1 MKGICMKKTKKLS
14 IIAAASA
21 IALGVSTFGT
31 AANAADYKITF
42 IQGVAGDAFYVT
54 MGCGVAAAAAKDGA
68 TITTQGGAKWDATIQ
83 TPVLNSVVASKP
95 DAILIAPNDMTAL
108 QKPIEAAIAAG
119 IKVVLVDTTIGD
131 PSKAVS
137 EIASD
142 NYGGGKAAF
151 TAIKGLAPKGG
162 KVLVVS
168 TSPGVSSVDARVNGF
183 ADSANKDKKYNYI
196 GVQYSN
202 NEPAVAQRIITAAL
216 AKNKDIVGVFATN
229 LFSAEGVAAGIK
241 QAGMSGKVKIVGFD
255 AGSDQVAAL
264 KAGTVQ
270 ALIAQQPATI
280 GSTGVDNAVAALKGT
295 TVSPHKV
302 QTGFTILT
310 MKNIN
315 TPAGVAAQYRD
326 KC

>member
-1 MKGICMKKTKKLS
+1 MRKNRKLS
-14 IIAAASA
+14 ALAAISAAALAVTA
-21 IALGVSTFGT
+21 IGSTQ
-31 AANAADYKITF
+31 AHAADYKITF

-83 TPVLNSVVASKP
+83 MPVLDSVIASKP
-95 DAILIAPNDMTAL
+95 DAILIAPNDKTAL

-119 IKVVLVDTTIGD
+119 IKVVLVDTTVD
-131 PSKAVS
+131 NPAPAVA

-142 NYGGGKAAF
+142 NYGGGAAAF
-151 TAIKGLAPKGG
+151 AAVKQLAPKGG

-183 ADSANKDKKYNYI
+183 ADAANKDKKFNYI

-202 NEPAVAQRIITAAL
+202 NEPAIAQRIVTAAL
-216 AKNKDIVGVFATN
+216 SKNKDIVAVFATN
-229 LFSAEGVAAGIK
+229 LFSAQGVAAGIK
-241 QAGMSGKVKIVGFD
+241 QAGKAGKVKIVGFD
-255 AGSDQVAAL
+255 AGSDQVKAL
-264 KAGTVQ
+264 KTGVVQ

-280 GSTGVDNAVAALKGT
+280 GSKGVDAAVAALQGK
-295 TVSPHKV
+295 TVAPHKV

-315 TPAGVAAQYRD
+315 TAAGLAAQYRD

>member
-1 MKGICMKKTKKLS
+1 MQKNQKLKAFA
-14 IIAAASA
+14 IASA
-21 IALGVSTFGT
+21 VAMAVATVGASSASAAGT
-31 AANAADYKITF
+31 KITF

-54 MGCGVAAAAAKDGA
+54 MGCGVAEAAAKSGA
-68 TITTQGGAKWDATIQ
+68 VITTQGGAKWDATIQ
-83 TPVLNSVVASKP
+83 KPVLDSVIAAKP
-95 DAILIAPNDMTAL
+95 DAILIAPNDKAAM

-119 IKVVLVDTTIGD
+119 IKVVLVDTTIDD

-142 NYGGGKAAF
+142 NYGGGAAAF
-151 TAIKGLAPKGG
+151 KAVKQLAPKGG

-183 ADSANKDKKYNYI
+183 ADAANKEKKYNYI

-216 AKNKDIVGVFATN
+216 AKNKDIVAVFATN
-229 LFSAEGVAAGIK
+229 LFSAQGVAAGIK
-241 QAGMSGKVKIVGFD
+241 QAGKAGKVAVVGFD
-255 AGSDQVAAL
+255 AGSDQVKAL

-280 GSTGVDNAVAALKGT
+280 GSEGVLAAVAAVGGSAPK
-295 TVSPHKV
+295 SKKI

-310 MKNIN
+310 KKNID
-315 TPAGVAAQYRD
+315 TDAGKKAQYRD
-326 KC
+326 AC

>member
-1 MKGICMKKTKKLS
+1 MKGKRMKKTNKLA

-21 IALGVSTFGT
+21 VALGISTFGT
-31 AANAADYKITF
+31 TANAAEYKITF

-54 MGCGVAAAAAKDGA
+54 MGCGVAAAAAKGGA
-68 TITTQGGAKWDATIQ
+68 TITTQGAAKWDATVQI
-83 TPVLNSVVASKP
+83 PVLNTVVASKP
-95 DAILIAPNDMTAL
+95 DAILIAPNDMTVL
-108 QKPIEAAIAAG
+108 QKPIESAIAAG

-131 PSKAVS
+131 PSKAVA

-151 TAIKGLAPKGG
+151 TAVKGLAPKGG

-183 ADSANKDKKYNYI
+183 ADAANKDKKFNYI

-216 AKNKDIVGVFATN
+216 AKNKDIVAVFATN
-229 LFSAEGVAAGIK
+229 LFSAQGVAAGIK
-241 QAGMSGKVKIVGFD
+241 QAGRSGKVKVVGFD

-280 GSTGVDNAVAALKGT
+280 GSKGVDAAIAAIKGQ

-315 TPAGVAAQYRD
+315 TKAGLAAQYRD

>member
-1 MKGICMKKTKKLS
+1 MRKNRKLTALAAIS
-14 IIAAASA
+14 AAALAVTA
-21 IALGVSTFGT
+21 IGSTQ
-31 AANAADYKITF
+31 AHAADYKITF

-83 TPVLNSVVASKP
+83 MPVLDSVIASKP
-95 DAILIAPNDMTAL
+95 DAILIAPNDKTAL

-119 IKVVLVDTTIGD
+119 IKVVLVDTTVD
-131 PSKAVS
+131 NAAPAVA

-142 NYGGGKAAF
+142 NYGGGAAAF
-151 TAIKGLAPKGG
+151 AAVKQLAPKGG

-183 ADSANKDKKYNYI
+183 ADAANKDKKFNYI

-202 NEPAVAQRIITAAL
+202 NEPAIAQRIVTAAL
-216 AKNKDIVGVFATN
+216 SKNKDIVAVFATN
-229 LFSAEGVAAGIK
+229 LFSAQGVAAGIK
-241 QAGMSGKVKIVGFD
+241 QAGKAGKVKIVGFD
-255 AGSDQVAAL
+255 AGSDQVMAL
-264 KAGTVQ
+264 KTGVVQ

-280 GSTGVDNAVAALKGT
+280 GSKGVDAAVAALQGK

-315 TPAGVAAQYRD
+315 TAAGLAAQYRD

>member
-1 MKGICMKKTKKLS
+1 MQKNKKFAALA
-14 IIAAASA
+14 IASAVAMAVTTTGTTAASA
-21 IALGVSTFGT
+21 AGE
-31 AANAADYKITF
+31 KITF
-42 IQGVAGDAFYVT
+42 IQGVAGDAFYIT
-54 MGCGVAAAAAKDGA
+54 MNCGVQEAAAKAGA
-68 TITTQGGAKWDATIQ
+68 TVTVQGGAKWDATIQ
-83 TPVLNSVVASKP
+83 KPVLDSVIAAKP
-95 DAILIAPNDMTAL
+95 DAILIAPNDMTAM

-131 PSKAVS
+131 ASKAVS

-151 TAIKGLAPKGG
+151 TAVKQLAPKGG

-183 ADSANKDKKYNYI
+183 ADAANKDKKYNYI

-216 AKNKDIVGVFATN
+216 AKNKDIVAVFATN
-229 LFSAEGVAAGIK
+229 LFSAQGVAAGIK
-241 QAGMSGKVKIVGFD
+241 QAGKAGKVQVIGFD
-255 AGSDQVAAL
+255 AGSDQVKAL

-280 GSTGVDNAVAALKGT
+280 GSEGVAAAVAAIAGNAPK
-295 TVSPHKV
+295 SKKIA
-302 QTGFTILT
+302 TGFTILT
-310 MKNIN
+310 KKNID
-315 TPAGVAAQYRD
+315 TDAGKKAQYRD
-326 KC
+326 AC

>member
-1 MKGICMKKTKKLS
+1 MQKNKKV
-14 IIAAASA
+14 AAFAIASA
-21 IALGVSTFGT
+21 MAMVVTTTGT
-31 AANAADYKITF
+31 TVASAAGEKITF
-42 IQGVAGDAFYVT
+42 IQGVAGDAFYIT
-54 MGCGVAAAAAKDGA
+54 MNCGVQEAAKKAGA
-68 TITTQGGAKWDATIQ
+68 TVTVQGGAKWDATIQ
-83 TPVLNSVVASKP
+83 KPVLDSVIASKP
-95 DAILIAPNDMTAL
+95 DAILIAPNDMTAM

-131 PSKAVS
+131 ASAAVS

-151 TAIKGLAPKGG
+151 TAVKQLAPKGG

-183 ADSANKDKKYNYI
+183 ADAANKDKKFNYI

-216 AKNKDIVGVFATN
+216 AKNKDIVAVFATN
-229 LFSAEGVAAGIK
+229 LFSAQGVAAGIK
-241 QAGMSGKVKIVGFD
+241 QAGKAGKVQVIGFD
-255 AGSDQVAAL
+255 AGSDQVKAL

-280 GSTGVDNAVAALKGT
+280 GSDGVDAAVAAIAGKAPK
-295 TVSPHKV
+295 SKKI

-310 MKNIN
+310 KKNID
-315 TPAGVAAQYRD
+315 TAAGKKAQYRD
-326 KC
+326 AC

>member
-1 MKGICMKKTKKLS
+1 MKGKRMKKTNKLA

-21 IALGVSTFGT
+21 VALGISTFGT
-31 AANAADYKITF
+31 TANAAEYKITF

-54 MGCGVAAAAAKDGA
+54 MGCGVAAAAAKGGA
-68 TITTQGGAKWDATIQ
+68 TITTQGAAKWDATVQI
-83 TPVLNSVVASKP
+83 PVLNTVVASKP
-95 DAILIAPNDMTAL
+95 DAILIAPNDMIAL
-108 QKPIEAAIAAG
+108 QKPIESAIAAG

-131 PSKAVS
+131 PSKTVA

-151 TAIKGLAPKGG
+151 TAVKGLAPKGG

-183 ADSANKDKKYNYI
+183 ADAANKDKKFNYI

-216 AKNKDIVGVFATN
+216 AKNKDIVAVFATN
-229 LFSAEGVAAGIK
+229 LFSAQGVAAGIK
-241 QAGMSGKVKIVGFD
+241 QAGKSGKVKIVGFD

-280 GSTGVDNAVAALKGT
+280 GSKGVDAAIAAIKGQ

-310 MKNIN
+310 MKNID
-315 TPAGVAAQYRD
+315 TKAGLAAQYRD

>member
-1 MKGICMKKTKKLS
+1 MKRNKKV
-14 IIAAASA
+14 SA
-21 IALGVSTFGT
+21 IAAISAAALALTAISTS
-31 AANAADYKITF
+31 ANAADYKITF

-54 MGCGVAAAAAKDGA
+54 MGCGIASAAAKGGA

-83 TPVLNSVVASKP
+83 KPVLDSVIASKP
-95 DAILIAPNDMTAL
+95 DAILIAPNDKTAL

-119 IKVVLVDTTIGD
+119 IKVVLVDTTIDD
-131 PSKAVS
+131 PAPSVA

-151 TAIKGLAPKGG
+151 AAVKQLAPKGG

-183 ADSANKDKKYNYI
+183 ADAANKDKKFNYI

-216 AKNKDIVGVFATN
+216 AKNKDIVAVFATN
-229 LFSAEGVAAGIK
+229 LFSAQGVATGIK
-241 QAGMSGKVKIVGFD
+241 QAGKSGKVKIIGFD

-264 KAGTVQ
+264 KSGLVQ
-270 ALIAQQPATI
+270 ALIAQQPGTI
-280 GSTGVDNAVAALKGT
+280 GSKGVEAAITAIKGG

-310 MKNIN
+310 KTNIN
-315 TPAGVAAQYRD
+315 TPAGLSAQYRD

>member
-1 MKGICMKKTKKLS
+1 MKRNKKV
-14 IIAAASA
+14 SA
-21 IALGVSTFGT
+21 IAAISAAALALTAFSTSAH
-31 AANAADYKITF
+31 AAEYKITF

-54 MGCGVAAAAAKDGA
+54 MGCGVAAAAAKGGA

-83 TPVLNSVVASKP
+83 KPVLDSVIASKP
-95 DAILIAPNDMTAL
+95 DAILIAPNDKTAL

-119 IKVVLVDTTIGD
+119 IKVVLVDTTIDD
-131 PSKAVS
+131 PSPSVA

-151 TAIKGLAPKGG
+151 NAVKQLAPKGG

-183 ADSANKDKKYNYI
+183 ADAANKDKKFNYI

-216 AKNKDIVGVFATN
+216 AKNKDIVAVFATN
-229 LFSAEGVAAGIK
+229 LFSAQGVATGIK
-241 QAGMSGKVKIVGFD
+241 QAGKAGKVKIVGFD

-264 KAGTVQ
+264 KSGIVQ
-270 ALIAQQPATI
+270 ALIAQQPGTI
-280 GSTGVDNAVAALKGT
+280 GSKGVEAAITAIKGG

-310 MKNIN
+310 KMNIN
-315 TPAGVAAQYRD
+315 TPAGISAQYRD

>member
-1 MKGICMKKTKKLS
+1 MRKNRKLTALAAIS
-14 IIAAASA
+14 AAALAVTA
-21 IALGVSTFGT
+21 IGSTQ
-31 AANAADYKITF
+31 AHAADYKITF

-83 TPVLNSVVASKP
+83 MPVLDSVIASKP
-95 DAILIAPNDMTAL
+95 DAILIAPNDKTAL

-119 IKVVLVDTTIGD
+119 IKVVLVDTTVD
-131 PSKAVS
+131 NAAPAVA

-142 NYGGGKAAF
+142 NYGGGAAAF
-151 TAIKGLAPKGG
+151 AAVKQLAPKGG

-168 TSPGVSSVDARVNGF
+168 TSPGVSSVDARVNGG
-183 ADSANKDKKYNYI
+183 ADAANKDKKFNYI

-202 NEPAVAQRIITAAL
+202 NEPAIAQRIVTAAL
-216 AKNKDIVGVFATN
+216 SKNKDIVAVFATN
-229 LFSAEGVAAGIK
+229 LFSAQGVAAGIK
-241 QAGMSGKVKIVGFD
+241 QAGKAGKVKIVGFD
-255 AGSDQVAAL
+255 AGSDQVKAL
-264 KAGTVQ
+264 KTGVVQ

-280 GSTGVDNAVAALKGT
+280 GSKGVDAAVAALQGK

-315 TPAGVAAQYRD
+315 TAAGLAAQYRD

>member
-1 MKGICMKKTKKLS
+1 MRKNRKLTALAAIS
-14 IIAAASA
+14 AAALAVTA
-21 IALGVSTFGT
+21 IGSTQ
-31 AANAADYKITF
+31 AHAADYKITF

-83 TPVLNSVVASKP
+83 MPVLDSVIASKP
-95 DAILIAPNDMTAL
+95 DAILIAPNDKTAL

-119 IKVVLVDTTIGD
+119 IKVVLVDTTVD
-131 PSKAVS
+131 NAAPAVA

-142 NYGGGKAAF
+142 NYGGGAAAF
-151 TAIKGLAPKGG
+151 AAVKQLAPKGG

-183 ADSANKDKKYNYI
+183 ADAANKDKKFNYI

-202 NEPAVAQRIITAAL
+202 NEPAIAQRIVTAAL
-216 AKNKDIVGVFATN
+216 SKNKDIVAVFATN
-229 LFSAEGVAAGIK
+229 LFSAQGVAAGIK
-241 QAGMSGKVKIVGFD
+241 QAGKAGKVKIVGFD
-255 AGSDQVAAL
+255 AGSDQVKAL
-264 KAGTVQ
+264 KTGVVQ

-280 GSTGVDNAVAALKGT
+280 GSKGVDAAVAALQGK

-315 TPAGVAAQYRD
+315 TAAGLAAQYRD

>member
-1 MKGICMKKTKKLS
+1 MQKNKKFAALA
-14 IIAAASA
+14 IASAVAMAVTTTGTTAASA
-21 IALGVSTFGT
+21 AGT
-31 AANAADYKITF
+31 KITF
-42 IQGVAGDAFYVT
+42 IQGVAGDAFYIT
-54 MGCGVAAAAAKDGA
+54 MNCGVQEAAAKAGA
-68 TITTQGGAKWDATIQ
+68 TVTVQGGAKWDATIQ
-83 TPVLNSVVASKP
+83 KPVLDSVITSKP
-95 DAILIAPNDMTAL
+95 DAILIAPNDMTAM

-131 PSKAVS
+131 ASAAVS

-151 TAIKGLAPKGG
+151 DAVKQLAPKGG

-183 ADSANKDKKYNYI
+183 ADAANKDKKYNYI

-216 AKNKDIVGVFATN
+216 AKNKDIVAVFATN
-229 LFSAEGVAAGIK
+229 LFSAQGVAAGIK
-241 QAGMSGKVKIVGFD
+241 QAGKAGKVQIVGFD
-255 AGSDQVAAL
+255 AGSDQVKAL

-280 GSTGVDNAVAALKGT
+280 GSEGVDAAVAAVAGKAPK
-295 TVSPHKV
+295 SKKIK
-302 QTGFTILT
+302 TGFTILT
-310 MKNIN
+310 KKNID
-315 TPAGVAAQYRD
+315 TAAGKKAQYRD
-326 KC
+326 AC

>member
-1 MKGICMKKTKKLS
+1 MKKTKKLS

-83 TPVLNSVVASKP
+83 MPVLDSVIASKP
-95 DAILIAPNDMTAL
+95 DAILIAPNDKTAL

-119 IKVVLVDTTIGD
+119 IKVVLVDTTVD
-131 PSKAVS
+131 NAAPAVA

-142 NYGGGKAAF
+142 NYGGGAAAF
-151 TAIKGLAPKGG
+151 AAVKQLAPKGG

-183 ADSANKDKKYNYI
+183 ADAANKDKKFNYI

-202 NEPAVAQRIITAAL
+202 NEPAIAQRIVTAAL
-216 AKNKDIVGVFATN
+216 SKNKDIVAVFATN
-229 LFSAEGVAAGIK
+229 LFSAQGVAAGIK
-241 QAGMSGKVKIVGFD
+241 QAGKAGKVKIVGFD
-255 AGSDQVAAL
+255 AGSDQVKAL
-264 KAGTVQ
+264 KTGVVQ

-280 GSTGVDNAVAALKGT
+280 GSKGVDAAVAALQGK

-315 TPAGVAAQYRD
+315 TAAGLAAQYRD

>member
-1 MKGICMKKTKKLS
+1 MKKIKKLS

-21 IALGVSTFGT
+21 VALGVSTFGT
-31 AANAADYKITF
+31 TANAAEYKITF

-54 MGCGVAAAAAKDGA
+54 MGCGVAAAAAKGGA
-68 TITTQGGAKWDATIQ
+68 TITTQGAAKWDATVQI
-83 TPVLNSVVASKP
+83 PVLNTVVASKP

-151 TAIKGLAPKGG
+151 KAVKGLAPKGG

-183 ADSANKDKKYNYI
+183 ADAANKNKKFNYI

-216 AKNKDIVGVFATN
+216 AKNKDIVAVFATN
-229 LFSAEGVAAGIK
+229 LFSAQGVAAGIK
-241 QAGMSGKVKIVGFD
+241 QSGMSGKVKIVGFD

-280 GSTGVDNAVAALKGT
+280 GSLGVQHAIAAIKGQT
-295 TVSPHKV
+295 ISPHKV

-310 MKNIN
+310 MKNIDK
-315 TPAGVAAQYRD
+315 PAGIAAQYRD

>member
-1 MKGICMKKTKKLS
+1 MRKNRKLS
-14 IIAAASA
+14 ALAAISAAALAVTA
-21 IALGVSTFGT
+21 IGSTQ
-31 AANAADYKITF
+31 AHAADYKITF

-83 TPVLNSVVASKP
+83 MPVLDSVIASKP
-95 DAILIAPNDMTAL
+95 DAILIAPNDKTAL

-119 IKVVLVDTTIGD
+119 IKVVLVDTTIDD
-131 PSKAVS
+131 PATAVA

-151 TAIKGLAPKGG
+151 TAVKQLAPKGG

-183 ADSANKDKKYNYI
+183 ADAANKDKKFNYI

-216 AKNKDIVGVFATN
+216 AKNKDIVAVFATN
-229 LFSAEGVAAGIK
+229 LFSAQGVAAGIK
-241 QAGMSGKVKIVGFD
+241 QAGKAGKVQIVGFD
-255 AGSDQVAAL
+255 AGSDQVKAL
-264 KAGTVQ
+264 KSGLVQ

-280 GSTGVDNAVAALKGT
+280 GSKGVDAAVAALKGQ

-310 MKNIN
+310 KKNIG
-315 TPAGVAAQYRD
+315 TAAGLAAQYRD

>member
-1 MKGICMKKTKKLS
+1 MKGKRMKKTNKLA

-21 IALGVSTFGT
+21 VALGISTFGT
-31 AANAADYKITF
+31 TANAAEYKITF

-54 MGCGVAAAAAKDGA
+54 MGCGVAAAAAKGGA
-68 TITTQGGAKWDATIQ
+68 TITTQGAAKWDATVQI
-83 TPVLNSVVASKP
+83 PVLNTVVASKP
-95 DAILIAPNDMTAL
+95 DAILIAPNDMTVL
-108 QKPIEAAIAAG
+108 QKPIESAIAAG

-131 PSKAVS
+131 PSKTVA

-151 TAIKGLAPKGG
+151 TAVKGLAPKGG

-183 ADSANKDKKYNYI
+183 ADAANKDKKFNYI

-216 AKNKDIVGVFATN
+216 AKNKDIVAVFATN
-229 LFSAEGVAAGIK
+229 LFSAQGVAAGIK
-241 QAGMSGKVKIVGFD
+241 QAGKSGKVKIVGFD

-280 GSTGVDNAVAALKGT
+280 GSKGVDAAIAAIKGQ

-310 MKNIN
+310 MKNID
-315 TPAGVAAQYRD
+315 TKAGLAAQYRD

>member
-1 MKGICMKKTKKLS
+1 MLKNRKVAAIA
-14 IIAAASA
+14 IAAVA
-21 IALGVSTFGT
+21 ALAVSGVGATQ
-31 AANAADYKITF
+31 ANAAGVKITF

-54 MGCGVAAAAAKDGA
+54 MGCGVAAAAAKAGA
-68 TITTQGGAKWDATIQ
+68 VVTTQGAAKWDATVQKPI
-83 TPVLNSVVASKP
+83 LDSVIASKP
-95 DAILIAPNDMTAL
+95 DAILIAPNDKTAL

-119 IKVVLVDTTIGD
+119 IKVVLVDTTIDD
-131 PSKAVS
+131 PSRAVA

-151 TAIKGLAPKGG
+151 VAVKQLVKGGG

-183 ADSANKDKKYNYI
+183 AAAAKKDKKFNYI

-202 NEPAVAQRIITAAL
+202 NEPAIAQRIVTAAL
-216 AKNKDIVGVFATN
+216 AKNKDIVAVFATN
-229 LFSAEGVAAGIK
+229 LFSAQGVAAGIK
-241 QAGMSGKVKIVGFD
+241 QSGKSGKVVIIGFD
-255 AGSDQVAAL
+255 AGSDQVKAL
-264 KAGTVQ
+264 KSGIVQ

-280 GSTGVDNAVAALKGT
+280 GSKGVEAAVAAVEKKPVGA
-295 TVSPHKV
+295 HKV

-315 TPAGVAAQYRD
+315 SATGLSAQYRD

>member
-1 MKGICMKKTKKLS
+1 MKRKKKVS
-14 IIAAASA
+14 VIAAISA
-21 IALGVSTFGT
+21 AALALTAFSTS
-31 AANAADYKITF
+31 AHAADYKITF

-54 MGCGVAAAAAKDGA
+54 MGCGIASAAAKGGA

-83 TPVLNSVVASKP
+83 KPVLDSVIASKP
-95 DAILIAPNDMTAL
+95 DAILIAPNDKTAL

-119 IKVVLVDTTIGD
+119 IKVVLVDTTIDD
-131 PSKAVS
+131 PAPSVA

-151 TAIKGLAPKGG
+151 NAVKQLAPKGG

-183 ADSANKDKKYNYI
+183 ADAANKDKKFNYI

-216 AKNKDIVGVFATN
+216 AKNKDIVAVFATN
-229 LFSAEGVAAGIK
+229 LFSAEGVATGIK
-241 QAGMSGKVKIVGFD
+241 QAGKAGKVKIVGFD

-264 KAGTVQ
+264 KSGIVQ
-270 ALIAQQPATI
+270 ALIAQQPGTI
-280 GSTGVDNAVAALKGT
+280 GSKGVEAAIAALKGG

-310 MKNIN
+310 KANIS
-315 TPAGVAAQYRD
+315 TPAGISAQYRD